1 MKVHSNLSKAS
12 PMCGTNVES
21 NGGEGTGQTEEGDN
35 ATDGTVLEL
44 KGQLE
49 AFNNLTLFSPPLPS
63 STAHPVHEHIRKH
76 VGGISYKITATK
88 ALAKIWM
95 Q

>member
-44 KGQLE
+44 KGQLG
-49 AFNNLTLFSPPLPS
+49 AFNNLTLFIHRFH
-63 STAHPVHEHIRKH
+63 HPQRTQYMNTSV
-76 VGGISYKITATK
+76 S
-88 ALAKIWM
+88 M
-95 Q
+95 